1 MHTHMNGDA
10 GVRRAKADR
19 AATGRRQSSL
29 VTGNVRVA
37 GRRTS
42 VRLEP
47 KMWAAL
53 EEVRIREHTTLPALV
68 TRIERAKLATSLTAG
83 IRIYLLLYFMSA
95 ATEEGHRAAGHGT
108 AEPGPLG
115 ILPT

>member
-1 MHTHMNGDA
+1 VQTHMNGDV
-10 GVRRAKADR
+10 GVRRGKADR
-19 AATGRRQSSL
+19 AGAGRRQSSL

-53 EEVRIREHTTLPALV
+53 EEIRIRERTTLPALV
-68 TRIERAKLATSLTAG
+68 TQIERAKLATSLTAG

-108 AEPGPLG
+108 LEPHPSG